1 MVVIMLMASRRDV
14 MGEFVIARW
23 LSALG
28 WLATAI
34 MSIAVVVMIA
44 TWGM

>member
-1 MVVIMLMASRRDV
+1 
-14 MGEFVIARW
+14 VIARW
-23 LSALG
+23 LSAVG

-34 MSIAVVVMIA
+34 MLIAVVVMIA